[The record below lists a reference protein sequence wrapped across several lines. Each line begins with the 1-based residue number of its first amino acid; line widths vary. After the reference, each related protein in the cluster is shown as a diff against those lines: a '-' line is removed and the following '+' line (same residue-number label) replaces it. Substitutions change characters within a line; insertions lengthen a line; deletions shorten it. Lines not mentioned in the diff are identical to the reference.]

1 MSVDRLKA
9 GAPPRSTPFATS
21 GAIQAVRPQIR
32 ASVRQGLLLYFA
44 MVIFEGILRKWL
56 LPGFNQ
62 YIYVAKDAVLAFL
75 CLRVVLSLGYIPMP
89 KPLRR
94 TTVGQLFVVFA
105 VYSFVQGFNFNLP
118 NVVLGIWGIRTYVL
132 PMSLVYLVPIGLPDP
147 RENERLF
154 RYYLLLG
161 IPIAILC
168 FVQYRLPATHFLNQY
183 SNVKSELGPGVAMVG
198 DAVRVS
204 GPFSY
209 ISGLSIFMAFES
221 AGLLAVL
228 FASRWR
234 LRGNMLIWL
243 SLLLTIGVIAMSG
256 SRAIVCYFILY
267 LLIVAGLGPILKQGG
282 AAPYRMVSAGICI
295 ASLTI
300 GLFGDAFD
308 RLAERH
314 RLAGDTRS
322 RLNSLVL
329 EPIDLLD
336 EAGLFGFGAA
346 ASHQAAPVLVPGGQS
361 FYWLP
366 NGWVEGEPGRVMIEL
381 GGVGFLLYMAL
392 KLAICV
398 TVYNY
403 IRRYGQHVPLVIPT
417 ACLLTAASC
426 MVTGMLF
433 SSVGSS
439 FYWGMF
445 GLFLSQAS
453 ATRPRAVK
461 P

>member
-1 MSVDRLKA
+1 V
-9 GAPPRSTPFATS
+9 
-21 GAIQAVRPQIR
+21 
-32 ASVRQGLLLYFA
+32 
-44 MVIFEGILRKWL
+44 LRKWI
-56 LPGFNQ
+56 LPELNQ

-75 CLRVVLSLGYIPMP
+75 CLRVLLSVGYIPMP
-89 KPLRR
+89 QSLRR
-94 TTVGQLFVVFA
+94 TTVGQLLVVFA
-105 VYSFVQGFNFNLP
+105 AYSFAQGFNFNLP
-118 NVVLGIWGIRTYVL
+118 NVTLGLWGIRTYVL
-132 PMSLVYLVPIGLPDP
+132 PMSLVYLVPLGMPDP
-147 RENERLF
+147 RQNERLF

-161 IPIAILC
+161 IPVAILC
-168 FVQYRLPATHFLNQY
+168 FIQYRLPATHILNKY
-183 SNVKSELGPGVAMVG
+183 SNSESELGPGVAVVM

-209 ISGLSIFMAFES
+209 ITGLGAFAAFQS

-228 FASRWR
+228 FASRWK
-234 LRGNMLIWL
+234 LRGNIWMWL
-243 SLLLTIGVIAMSG
+243 SLLLTIGVIAMTG
-256 SRAIVCYFILY
+256 SRAIFCYFVLY
-267 LLIVAGLGPILKQGG
+267 LLIVAGLGPLLKQRG
-282 AAPYRMVSAGICI
+282 AAPYRMILVGICV
-295 ASLTI
+295 ASLAI

-314 RLAGDTRS
+314 RISGDTRA

-336 EAGLFGFGAA
+336 EAGLFGLGAA

-381 GGVGFLLYMAL
+381 GGVGFLIYMAL
-392 KLAICV
+392 KLAVCIAV
-398 TVYNY
+398 FNY
-403 IRRYGQHVPLVIPT
+403 IRRHGQNVPLAIPT

-445 GLFLSQAS
+445 GLFLAQAN
-453 ATRPRAVK
+453 ATRPRPIQK
-461 P
+461 